1 MYDKISR
8 LLMFGDLTEDTILY
22 QLGKAIDMVESGD
35 YNKREATRQIN
46 AISKRLLMLATDYG
60 FDDNLWH
67 NYLTFYI
74 IMNENPFSLVTEKT
88 KSNMGLKEKH
98 PGRVHFIISGTST
111 CNSKN
116 AHLSLKSPKLIFINK
131 ESNV

>member
-8 LLMFGDLTEDTILY
+8 LLMYGDLTEDSILY
-22 QLGKAIDMVESGD
+22 QLGRAIDKVESGD
-35 YNKREATRQIN
+35 YNKRETTREVN

-74 IMNENPFSLVTEKT
+74 MW
-88 KSNMGLKEKH
+88 
-98 PGRVHFIISGTST
+98 
-111 CNSKN
+111 
-116 AHLSLKSPKLIFINK
+116 IF
-131 ESNV
+131 